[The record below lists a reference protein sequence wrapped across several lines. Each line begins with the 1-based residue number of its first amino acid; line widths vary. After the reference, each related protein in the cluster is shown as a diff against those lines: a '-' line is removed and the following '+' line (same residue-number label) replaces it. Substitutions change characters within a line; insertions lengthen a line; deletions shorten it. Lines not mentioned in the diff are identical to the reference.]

1 MKKSTIAKHYLIPI
15 SIIASAIIFISST
28 FGSNLTNATSVSITP
43 TKTPTTTS
51 VLATV
56 PPTEA
61 PTTTTTTLLPPHWS
75 PPTLPADVPCQEWTQ
90 TALDAGWHW
99 ELLPEILTIAHRE
112 SRCQNIIEGHPK
124 WNGHDRGPLQI
135 NQVWLDEIED
145 KYGHWEYVNDP
156 YHNFAWAWE
165 MYIWF
170 DANRGCGFDP
180 WYKTYSCK

>member
-1 MKKSTIAKHYLIPI
+1 MLSTKLLWSLPVLLTATVTGVIA
-15 SIIASAIIFISST
+15 
-28 FGSNLTNATSVSITP
+28 NADAVE
-43 TKTPTTTS
+43 TTT
-51 VLATV
+51 VAPVQVEIRDTIVETTATTI
-56 PPTEA
+56 PA
-61 PTTTTTTLLPPHWS
+61 TTTTVI
-75 PPTLPADVPCQEWTQ
+75 TLPEDFYAPALDADVPCQEWTQ

-124 WNGHDRGPLQI
+124 WNGHDSGPLQI
-135 NQVWLDEIED
+135 NQVWHDEIEA
-145 KYGHWEYVNDP
+145 KYGHSEYVNDP

-180 WYKTYSCK
+180 WYKTYTCK

>member
-1 MKKSTIAKHYLIPI
+1 MKHPLRLLFSIPAITLAIAVGVSAQGKEEQSVIP
-15 SIIASAIIFISST
+15 
-28 FGSNLTNATSVSITP
+28 V
-43 TKTPTTTS
+43 TT
-51 VLATV
+51 VV
-56 PPTEA
+56 A
-61 PTTTTTTLLPPHWS
+61 PAVTTTTPPITVVPVVTTTVVTLPA
-75 PPTLPADVPCQEWTQ
+75 PTLPVDVPCQEWTQ

-124 WNGHDRGPLQI
+124 WNGHDSGPLQI
-135 NQVWLDEIED
+135 NQVWHDEIEA
-145 KYGHWEYVNDP
+145 KYGHSEYVNIP
-156 YHNFAWAWE
+156 YYNFAWAWE